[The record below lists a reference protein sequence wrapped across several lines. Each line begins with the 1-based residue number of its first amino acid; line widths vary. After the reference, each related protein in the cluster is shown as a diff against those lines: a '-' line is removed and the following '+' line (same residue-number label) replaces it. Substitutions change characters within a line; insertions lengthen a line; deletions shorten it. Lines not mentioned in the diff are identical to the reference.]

1 MNENPI
7 ERPTV
12 PIRGKSPFVPVL
24 LVALAMTAWFGFQT
38 YQLVREL
45 QPLARLRTAQD
56 GPVEAAAKARASLDS
71 VATATAL
78 LADRG
83 NANARFIVDELRR
96 RGITINQPGPAASAP
111 PR

>member
-12 PIRGKSPFVPVL
+12 STRGKSPFVPVL
-24 LVALAMTAWFGFQT
+24 LVALALTVWLGFQT
-38 YQLVREL
+38 YQLVREV
-45 QPLARLRTAQD
+45 QQLAQLRARQD
-56 GPVEAAAKARASLDS
+56 GPVEAAAKVRASLDS

-78 LADRG
+78 LAERG
-83 NANARFIVDELRR
+83 NGNARVIVDELRR

-111 PR
+111 TR